1 MPPNRRHWFTDAN
14 VHRQNNRNVRENQ
27 VKCGCQGPSNPDFP
41 ASSVYADCR
50 VWYSFTMRNFLK
62 GRLLFVRICLLTS
75 VCLLVL
81 TGILM
86 IYLVGHPAQKSPAG
100 SRAFEELAGY
110 WKKQAAFA
118 VVAVAGFVAVN
129 LVNYRRLGAVSHWL
143 YGIILILLV
152 YLDISQVVPLPFAP
166 LVNGA
171 YCWIKVGKASIQ
183 PSELCKLAYV
193 LALAWYLRYR
203 SNYRSFRSLIGPFML
218 TLLPIVLILIE
229 PDLGTVMLMMPV
241 LFIML
246 FMAGA
251 RVKHLVLI
259 VLLAALVSPFLWLKM
274 RPYQRLR
281 VSAVLLQNDWI
292 REKAGQIPAL
302 GKVLV
307 GGPFNPRRW
316 QIDSGYHLSRSKCAI
331 ASGGVAGQ
339 GLGQGPFLK
348 YDILPFRH
356 NDFIFSAIAHQGG
369 FLGCFALLGLY
380 VIVAICGLEIAAD
393 NIDPFARLVAVG
405 IVAMI
410 VVEVLVNIGM
420 TLGLMPITGLTLPF
434 VSYGGSSLL
443 VSMMSIGLLNNIG
456 RSRPFTVAPK
466 K

>member
-1 MPPNRRHWFTDAN
+1 
-14 VHRQNNRNVRENQ
+14 
-27 VKCGCQGPSNPDFP
+27 
-41 ASSVYADCR
+41 
-50 VWYSFTMRNFLK
+50 MRNFLK

-86 IYLVGHPAQKSPAG
+86 IYLVGHPAQKSPAS
-100 SRAFEELAGY
+100 SRAFAELAGY

-143 YGIILILLV
+143 YVAVLILLV
-152 YLDISQVVPLPFAP
+152 YLDVSRYVVHLPFAWESH
-166 LVNGA
+166 GA
-171 YCWIKVGKASIQ
+171 YCWIKVAGASIQ
-183 PSELCKLAYV
+183 PSELCKLAYI

-203 SNYRSFRSLIGPFML
+203 SNYRSFQSLIGPFLL
-218 TLLPIVLILIE
+218 TLLPIVLILVE
-229 PDLGTVMLMMPV
+229 PDLGTVMLMMPI

-251 RVKHLVLI
+251 RVKHLAI
-259 VLLAALVSPFLWLKM
+259 IILLAILVSPFLWLKM
-274 RPYQRLR
+274 ESYQRLR
-281 VSAVLLQNDWI
+281 VSAVLLQNDWV
-292 REKAGQIPAL
+292 RQKAGEIPAL
-302 GKVLV
+302 GKALV
-307 GGPFNPRRW
+307 GGPFNSRRW
-316 QIDSGYHLSRSKCAI
+316 RIESGYHLTQSKYAI
-331 ASGGVAGQ
+331 ASGGAAGQ

-348 YDILPFRH
+348 YHILPDRH
-356 NDFIFSAIAHQGG
+356 NDFIFSVIAHQGG
-369 FLGCFALLGLY
+369 FGGCLAFLGLY
-380 VIVAICGLEIAAD
+380 IIVAICGLEIAAD

-410 VVEVLVNIGM
+410 VVEVLVNVGM

-443 VSMMSIGLLNNIG
+443 VNMMAVGLLNNVG